1 MKKGKRLIHNVFI
14 TVGLGTVIFV
24 PMLIL
29 DNGLNETLK
38 SVLIWVGASILY
50 GLSFEVLMI
59 KSKIKMPLHIIM
71 CFIVTLIVRCLYSYF
86 TNGTVNFGS
95 IFVVTMPI
103 FAVVYIILYLFM
115 KYVGAWKADFGT
127 HQEVK

>member
-1 MKKGKRLIHNVFI
+1 M
-14 TVGLGTVIFV
+14 TVGLGTMIFV

-38 SVLIWVGASILY
+38 SVLVWVGASILY

-59 KSKIKMPLHIIM
+59 KSKIKVPLHVIM
-71 CFIVTLIVRCLYSYF
+71 CFIVTLIVRCFYSYF
-86 TNGTVNFGS
+86 TKGTVNFGS

-103 FAVVYIILYLFM
+103 FAVVYIVLYLFM
-115 KYVGAWKADFGT
+115 KYIGDWKDDTVGA
-127 HQEVK
+127 